1 MTHIDYPATAAM
13 VDGVGSSSLISDRPT
28 DTPAA
33 DGRPEIA
40 ASEPV
45 KGARKLS
52 WRDVL
57 PIHPAAEMFPRIGAD
72 ELAELGKDI
81 ETNGLQT
88 SIVLIR
94 ESGKED
100 QLLEGV
106 SRLDAI
112 ESRGIDLVLPD
123 GTLDRAL
130 GLGRDDR
137 VRVVAEVDPYA
148 YVASANLHRRHLTV
162 EQRRELAAKLLT
174 AAPEKSNRQIA
185 KIVKIDPKT
194 VAAVRTEKET
204 TGEIPQLTKTVG
216 ADGKA
221 RSSKP
226 KTAPKRAQRKA
237 SNPAPAGD
245 EEKSAP
251 VGNQEVMPA
260 AVLPE
265 LNPETEPSMQLATA
279 AIAKWLARFSAAER
293 REICNRA
300 IASLEDAS

>member
-194 VAAVRTEKET
+194 VAAVRTKKEA

-221 RSSKP
+221 RPSKLR
-226 KTAPKRAQRKA
+226 TAQSAPV
-237 SNPAPAGD
+237 SNQEVTPAPA
-245 EEKSAP
+245 S
-251 VGNQEVMPA
+251 
-260 AVLPE
+260 PE
-265 LNPETEPSMQLATA
+265 PRLEPSVQQATA
-279 AIAKWLARFSAAER
+279 AIAKWLATFSPVMR

-300 IASLEDAS
+300 IASLEEAARSPPRN